1 MKHKSEDYKLSAVEY
16 YLVEDKSQE
25 EVCKIFKCS
34 PRSLMR
40 WVEKYNNDGEI
51 KRYNKK
57 PVAYK
62 ITKDQVKYA
71 LKELDKNK
79 TITMDELL
87 SKIKSKYS
95 LFDLSSRQ
103 LSRVVKDNN
112 ITLKITRIRHEPIK
126 RFGKDIDINSKIKDF
141 YDEVKKYK
149 LDDIICIDET
159 SIKSLQKR
167 NHCYNEIGKRCVI
180 KTQSQEVFKKYTGIF
195 AIYTKG
201 VLGWELYKKSGINT
215 DRLYDFLETHITNK
229 YKNKLIILDNASSHR
244 SDKIKEL
251 VNKNNK
257 ILYSV
262 PYQHFTNSI
271 ENYFS
276 MLKSRLQKLDGLTHE
291 KLKENITTVIRGI
304 PKEKYENI
312 FKGAYNRD
320 IVYVKNKTRKRK
332 LKNYKE

>member
-1 MKHKSEDYKLSAVEY
+1 MKHKSEDYKISAVEY

-25 EVCKIFKCS
+25 EFCKIFKCS

-40 WVEKYNNDGEI
+40 WVEKYKNDGEI

-62 ITKDQVKYA
+62 ITKRPSKVC
-71 LKELDKNK
+71 LKRNKNK
-79 TITMDELL
+79 TITMDDLL
-87 SKIKSKYS
+87 SKIKSNYPS
-95 LFDLSSRQ
+95 FDLSSRQ

-195 AIYTKG
+195 AISTNG
-201 VLGWELYKKSGINT
+201 VLGWDLYEKSGINT
-215 DRLYDFLETHITNK
+215 DRLYEFLETHITSK
-229 YKNKLIILDNASSHR
+229 YNNKLIILDNASSHR
-244 SDKIKEL
+244 SDKIKDL

-271 ENYFS
+271 DNYFS

-291 KLKENITTVIRGI
+291 KLKENITNVIR
-304 PKEKYENI
+304 
-312 FKGAYNRD
+312 
-320 IVYVKNKTRKRK
+320 
-332 LKNYKE
+332 